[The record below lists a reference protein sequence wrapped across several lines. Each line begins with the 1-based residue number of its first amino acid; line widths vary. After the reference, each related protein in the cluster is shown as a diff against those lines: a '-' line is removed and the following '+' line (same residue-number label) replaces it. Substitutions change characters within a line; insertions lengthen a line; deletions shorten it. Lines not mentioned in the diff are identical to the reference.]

1 MMAASC
7 SPGRTRRHPFPPPN
21 DESGRGADIRT
32 LIQVRDPIER
42 AVLVAAPRKGTPDAR
57 HVDEHLEELT
67 RLVDTAGA
75 EVVGRISQ
83 QIASPNPATLI
94 GEGKVE
100 EVAAAVAEAGAT
112 LVIFDEE
119 LTPVQGANLER
130 DLKARVMDR
139 PEVILDI
146 FSTRARSHEAKL
158 QVELAQLE
166 YLLPRLTRMWTH
178 LSRIRGGIGLRGP
191 GETQLET
198 DRRIIRQRIQGL
210 KAKLKGV
217 ERHRENLRAGRDP
230 MLSVSLVGYTNAG
243 KSSLLRALSGQHE
256 IVVEDRLFATLDTLT
271 REVDLGEGQRARLTD
286 TVGFIRKLPHHLV
299 ASFRATLEEARA
311 ADALLHVVDAS
322 HPDFEGQMHVVDG
335 VLAELDLSDRPIL
348 PVFNKIDAVP
358 DPLAFATRVRAL
370 YPDAITTS
378 TMRTDGIAALKARL
392 RDLERRGRPTVR
404 VRLSVADGARVAAL
418 YREGEVLGREDGADE
433 VALTVRLDRWQV
445 ERLRGEGVAVEEA
458 APAVM
463 KRASGA

>member
-1 MMAASC
+1 
-7 SPGRTRRHPFPPPN
+7 
-21 DESGRGADIRT
+21 
-32 LIQVRDPIER
+32 
-42 AVLVAAPRKGTPDAR
+42 VLVAAPRKGSPDAR
-57 HVDEHLEELT
+57 HVTEHLEELT

-75 EVVGRISQ
+75 EVVGRMSQ
-83 QIASPNPATLI
+83 QIAAPSPATLI

-100 EVAAAVAEAGAT
+100 EVAAAVTEAGAT

-119 LTPVQGANLER
+119 LSPVQGANLER
-130 DLKARVMDR
+130 ELNVRVMDR

-210 KAKLKGV
+210 KSKLKGV
-217 ERHRENLRAGRDP
+217 ERHRENIRAGRDP

-256 IVVEDRLFATLDTLT
+256 IFVEDRLFATLDTLT
-271 REVDLGEGQRARLTD
+271 REVDLGEGQRARVTD

-322 HPDFEGQMHVVDG
+322 HPDWEGQMRVVER
-335 VLAELDLSDRPIL
+335 VLAELDLADRPTV
-348 PVFNKIDAVP
+348 PVFNKMDALM
-358 DPLAFATRVRAL
+358 DPLAFAGRVREL
-370 YPDAITTS
+370 YPEAITTT
-378 TMRTDGIAALKARL
+378 TMRTDGIVGLKARL
-392 RDLERRGRPTVR
+392 RELEREGRPTVR
-404 VRLSVADGARVAAL
+404 VRLPVGAGAKVAAL
-418 YREGEVLGREDGADE
+418 YREGEVLEREDGADGVE
-433 VALTVRLDRWQV
+433 LTVRLDRWQV
-445 ERLRGEGVAVEEA
+445 ERLKGEGVPVVEGGGNSLR
-458 APAVM
+458 
-463 KRASGA
+463 RASGA

>member
-1 MMAASC
+1 
-7 SPGRTRRHPFPPPN
+7 
-21 DESGRGADIRT
+21 
-32 LIQVRDPIER
+32 
-42 AVLVAAPRKGTPDAR
+42 VLVAAPRKGSKDAR
-57 HVDEHLEELT
+57 HVTEHLEELT

-75 EVVGRISQ
+75 EVVGRMSQ
-83 QIASPNPATLI
+83 QIASPSPATLI

-100 EVAAAVAEAGAT
+100 ELAAAVAESGAT

-119 LTPVQGANLER
+119 LSPVQGANLER
-130 DLKARVMDR
+130 ELNVRVMDR

-243 KSSLLRALSGQHE
+243 KSSILRALSGQHE

-271 REVDLGEGQRARLTD
+271 REVDLGEGQRARVTD

-311 ADALLHVVDAS
+311 ADVLLHVVDAS
-322 HPDFEGQMHVVDG
+322 HPDWEGQMRVVER
-335 VLAELDLSDRPIL
+335 VLAELDLADRPMLI
-348 PVFNKIDAVP
+348 VFNKMDAVS
-358 DPLAFATRVRAL
+358 DPQSFAARVREL
-370 YPDAITTS
+370 YPDALTTS
-378 TMRTDGIAALKARL
+378 TMRTDGMLGLRGRL
-392 RDLERRGRPTVR
+392 RELERRGRPTVK
-404 VRLSVADGARVAAL
+404 VRLPVADGARVAAI
-418 YREGEVLGREDGADE
+418 YREGEVLGRQDGDQE
-433 VALTVRLDRWQV
+433 VELTVRLDRWQV
-445 ERLRGEGVAVEEA
+445 DRLKEDGVTVDELGSGGGL
-458 APAVM
+458 

>member
-1 MMAASC
+1 M
-7 SPGRTRRHPFPPPN
+7 
-21 DESGRGADIRT
+21 
-32 LIQVRDPIER
+32 
-42 AVLVAAPRKGTPDAR
+42 LVAAPRKGSLDAQ
-57 HVDEHLEELT
+57 HMTEHLEELT

-75 EVVGRISQ
+75 EVVGRMSQ
-83 QIASPNPATLI
+83 QIAAPNPATLI

-119 LTPVQGANLER
+119 LSPVQGANLER
-130 DLKARVMDR
+130 ELKVRVMDR
-139 PEVILDI
+139 AEVILDI

-198 DRRIIRQRIQGL
+198 DRRIIRQRIQSL

-230 MLSVSLVGYTNAG
+230 MLSVALVGYTNAG
-243 KSSLLRALSGQHE
+243 KSSILRALSGQHE
-256 IVVEDRLFATLDTLT
+256 IFVEDRLFATLDTLT
-271 REVDLGEGQRARLTD
+271 REVDLGEGQRARMTD

-299 ASFRATLEEARA
+299 ASFRATLEEARE
-311 ADALLHVVDAS
+311 ADMLLHIVDS
-322 HPDFEGQMHVVDG
+322 GHPDWEGQMHVVER
-335 VLAELDLSDRPIL
+335 VLAELDLADRPLI

-358 DPLAFATRVRAL
+358 DPAAFASRVKEL
-370 YPDAITTS
+370 YPGAITAT
-378 TMRTDGIAALKARL
+378 TMRTSGLTELKSVL
-392 RDLERRGRPTVR
+392 RALEREGRPTVR
-404 VRLSVADGARVAAL
+404 IRLPVTDGARLAAL
-418 YREGEVLGREDGADE
+418 YRGGEVLGREERGEDYE
-433 VALTVRLDRWQV
+433 LTVRLDRWQI
-445 ERLRGEGVAVEEA
+445 ERLQREGVMVMEA
-458 APAVM
+458 GQGGVGR
-463 KRASGA
+463 RAAG

>member
-1 MMAASC
+1 
-7 SPGRTRRHPFPPPN
+7 
-21 DESGRGADIRT
+21 
-32 LIQVRDPIER
+32 LIQVRDPSER
-42 AVLVAAPRKGTPDAR
+42 AVLIAAPRKGSSDAR
-57 HVDEHLEELT
+57 HVTEHLEELT

-75 EVVGRISQ
+75 EVVGRMSQ
-83 QIASPNPATLI
+83 QIGSPNPATLI

-100 EVAAAVAEAGAT
+100 EVAAEVADAGAT

-119 LTPVQGANLER
+119 LSPVQGANLER
-130 DLKARVMDR
+130 ELKVRVMDR

-166 YLLPRLTRMWTH
+166 YMLPRLTRMWTH

-198 DRRIIRQRIQGL
+198 DRRIIRQRIQSL

-243 KSSLLRALSGQHE
+243 KSSLLRALSGEHE

-271 REVDLGEGQRARLTD
+271 REVDLGEGHRARVTD

-311 ADALLHVVDAS
+311 ADTLLHVVDAS
-322 HPDFEGQMHVVDG
+322 HHDWEGQMHVVER
-335 VLAELDLSDRPIL
+335 VLAELDLADRPIL
-348 PVFNKIDAVP
+348 TIFNKIDAVP
-358 DPLAFATRVRAL
+358 DPAAFTLRVREL
-370 YPDAITTS
+370 YPGAIVATTQ
-378 TMRTDGIAALKARL
+378 RTDGIASLKAAL
-392 RDLERRGRPTVR
+392 RELDRAGRPIVR
-404 VRLSVADGARVAAL
+404 VRIPVTDGARLAAL
-418 YREGEVLGREDGADE
+418 YRDGEVLSRQEREGALD
-433 VALTVRLDRWQV
+433 VRVRLDRWQIRKLQHEGV
-445 ERLRGEGVAVEEA
+445 EVMGEHGEERLA
-458 APAVM
+458 A
-463 KRASGA
+463 G